1 MNLLVALAIVIAAAA
16 LAALLMAAVRRR
28 LTGPVLSEPARGTPT
43 LTLVGTAFAVLLA
56 FITLAAFQ
64 TYNGAKSGAASEATS
79 VLEMFRTAEFFP
91 ANQRDELRSDLAC
104 YGRAVV
110 SAEWPAM
117 ADGRSVPLVDHWITE
132 YRRLFTQLDVRSPRD
147 QEGFQEVLQE
157 ARGRTDGRQERLEQ
171 ASPSVPTPLW
181 LVLVLGGIVAI
192 VLQLAM
198 ADRRERLAVQ
208 CGMIAGVAAIV
219 AAGLLLVWFLD
230 HPYEGH
236 TGSIQPTDMQRT
248 LTMMR
253 AAEPTL
259 HVPCTAEG
267 TPSGLS

>member
-1 MNLLVALAIVIAAAA
+1 MNLLVALAIVAAAA
-16 LAALLMAAVRRR
+16 AVAVLLMVAVRRR
-28 LTGPVLSEPARGTPT
+28 LKDSVLREPARGTPM

-64 TYNGAKSGAASEATS
+64 TYNGAKSGAAAEADA
-79 VLEMFRTAEFFP
+79 VLEMFRTAEFFD
-91 ANQRDELRSDLAC
+91 AHERDEFRSDLVC
-104 YGRAVV
+104 YGRSVV

-117 ADGRSVPLVDHWITE
+117 GDGHSSPQVDAWIAG
-132 YRRLFTQLDVRSPRD
+132 YRDLFARLDLASARARL
-147 QEGFQEVLQE
+147 GFQEVLQE
-157 ARGRTDGRQERLEQ
+157 ARARTDGRQERLEE

-181 LVLVLGGIVAI
+181 LVLVLGGVVAI

-208 CGMIAGVAAIV
+208 CAMIAGVAVIV
-219 AAGLLLVWFLD
+219 TAGLLLVWFLD

-248 LTMMR
+248 LTEMR
-253 AAEPTL
+253 AAGPSL
-259 HVPCTAEG
+259 QVPCSTEG
-267 TPSGLS
+267 APLGRS

>member
-1 MNLLVALAIVIAAAA
+1 MNLLVALAIVVAAAA
-16 LAALLMAAVRRR
+16 FAALLMVALRRR
-28 LTGPVLSEPARGTPT
+28 LSGPVLSEPTRGTPM
-43 LTLVGTAFAVLLA
+43 LTMLGTAFAVLLA

-91 ANQRDELRSDLAC
+91 ADQRDELRSDLVC

-117 ADGRSVPLVDHWITE
+117 ADGHGAPLVDRWIAA
-132 YRRLFTQLDVRSPRD
+132 YRDLFTVVDVRSGRG
-147 QEGFQEVLQE
+147 QGGFQELLQE

-171 ASPSVPTPLW
+171 AAPSVPTPLW
-181 LVLVLGGIVAI
+181 LVLVLGGVVAV

-230 HPYEGH
+230 HPYEDRA
-236 TGSIQPTDMQRT
+236 GSIR
-248 LTMMR
+248 
-253 AAEPTL
+253 
-259 HVPCTAEG
+259 
-267 TPSGLS
+267 

>member
-1 MNLLVALAIVIAAAA
+1 MNLLVAFAIVVAAAA
-16 LAALLMAAVRRR
+16 VAVLLMVAARRR
-28 LTGPVLSEPARGTPT
+28 LKRPVLLEPARGTPT

-91 ANQRDELRSDLAC
+91 PDQRDELRSDLVC

-110 SAEWPAM
+110 NVEWPAM
-117 ADGRSVPLVDHWITE
+117 GDGNRAPLVDSWIAA
-132 YRRLFTQLDVRSPRD
+132 YRRLFARLDVGLPRAN
-147 QEGFQEVLQE
+147 EGFQELLEE

-171 ASPSVPTPLW
+171 AEPSVPSPLW
-181 LVLVLGGIVAI
+181 LVLLLGGIVAI

-198 ADRRERLAVQ
+198 ADPRERLLVQ
-208 CGMIAGVAAIV
+208 CAMIAGVAAIV

-236 TGSIQPTDMQRT
+236 AGSIRPTEMQRT
-248 LTMMR
+248 L
-253 AAEPTL
+253 AEMHAVDPGL
-259 HVPCTAEG
+259 SVPCG
-267 TPSGLS
+267 TDGTRSG